1 MSTIWRGFFILL
13 AAAGWIAWGPAAALA
28 QTKPAV
34 TSAIGKQPELNLYA
48 PDKRHPSLAG
58 TYLATCV
65 VFAALTAAARRSAT
79 AISPASTRRPRNCC
93 RRWHGKRCRN
103 ITGSSRGVA

>member
-34 TSAIGKQPELNLYA
+34 TSLGPDFPKAGIFIGNSFYYYNNGLPGHL
-48 PDKRHPSLAG
+48 SL
-58 TYLATCV
+58 
-65 VFAALTAAARRSAT
+65 
-79 AISPASTRRPRNCC
+79 P
-93 RRWHGKRCRN
+93 W
-103 ITGSSRGVA
+103 